1 VARCLRRL
9 AGTLA
14 SVPLLAMAVACSSTE
29 PVDQASS
36 QKLQVVTTI
45 LTTTLFTK
53 AVAGDCA
60 QVSSLLPAGADSHA
74 HQARPQD
81 VASLGKAQVLVING
95 LGMESF
101 LEPVLKG
108 AENKELITI
117 DSSSGINPLAME
129 EKDDHGHG
137 HHHHHDHGHA
147 HGDAEEAVNPHVWLD
162 PTLAAKQVETIRDG
176 LMKADPSCADGY
188 RNRAD
193 AYITKLQQLDS
204 ELAAELAPFQGRTV
218 VSFHEALPYFTRR
231 YGLSDEALVTLPEDQ
246 PSPADVQRIN
256 QVLKA
261 NNIAGVLTEPGG
273 GSAALQSL
281 AKDLTLRLEVF
292 DPLEL
297 VPEASKRTP
306 ELYIEVMRRNG
317 EAVKATMKS

>member
-1 VARCLRRL
+1 
-9 AGTLA
+9 
-14 SVPLLAMAVACSSTE
+14 MAVACSSTE

-117 DSSSGINPLAME
+117 DSSSGINPLAMQ

>member
-1 VARCLRRL
+1 
-9 AGTLA
+9 
-14 SVPLLAMAVACSSTE
+14 MAVACSSTE

-117 DSSSGINPLAME
+117 DSSSGINPLAMQ

-137 HHHHHDHGHA
+137 HDHHDHGHA
-147 HGDAEEAVNPHVWLD
+147 HGDGEEAVNPHVWLD

>member
-1 VARCLRRL
+1 
-9 AGTLA
+9 
-14 SVPLLAMAVACSSTE
+14 MAVACSSTE

-117 DSSSGINPLAME
+117 DSSSGINPLAMQ

-137 HHHHHDHGHA
+137 HDHHDHGHA
-147 HGDAEEAVNPHVWLD
+147 HGEGEEAVNPHVWLD

-281 AKDLTLRLEVF
+281 AKDLNLRLKVF

>member
-1 VARCLRRL
+1 
-9 AGTLA
+9 
-14 SVPLLAMAVACSSTE
+14 MAVACSSTE

-117 DSSSGINPLAME
+117 DSSSGINPLAMQ

-137 HHHHHDHGHA
+137 HDHHDHGHA
-147 HGDAEEAVNPHVWLD
+147 HGDGEEAVNPHVWLD

-281 AKDLTLRLEVF
+281 AKDLNLRLKVF

>member
-1 VARCLRRL
+1 VARGFKRL

-29 PVDQASS
+29 PVDQAGE

-45 LTTTLFTK
+45 LTSTLFTK
-53 AVAGDCA
+53 AVAGGCA
-60 QVSSLLPAGADSHA
+60 QVTSLLPVGADSHA
-74 HQARPQD
+74 YQARPQD

-101 LEPVLKG
+101 LEPLLKG
-108 AENKELITI
+108 AGNQELITI
-117 DSSSGINPLAME
+117 DSSAGINPLAME
-129 EKDDHGHG
+129 DEGDHGHG
-137 HHHHHDHGHA
+137 HHDHDHA
-147 HGDAEEAVNPHVWLD
+147 HGDGEEAVNPHVWLD

-193 AYITKLQQLDS
+193 AYITKLQQLDG
-204 ELAAELAPFQGRTV
+204 ELATELAPFQGRTV

-231 YGLSDEALVTLPEDQ
+231 YGLRDDALVTLPEDQ

-256 QVLKA
+256 KVLQEA
-261 NNIAGVLTEPGG
+261 QIAGVLTEPGG
-273 GSAALQSL
+273 GSAALQAL
-281 AKDLTLRLEVF
+281 AKDLDLRLEVF

-297 VPEASKRTP
+297 VPEAAKRTP
-306 ELYIEVMRRNG
+306 ELYITVMRSNG
-317 EAVKATMKS
+317 EAVVATMKP

>member
-1 VARCLRRL
+1 M
-9 AGTLA
+9 
-14 SVPLLAMAVACSSTE
+14 PLLAVAVACSSTE
-29 PVDQASS
+29 PVDQAGA

-60 QVSSLLPAGADSHA
+60 QVSSLLPAGADSHTY
-74 HQARPQD
+74 QARPQD

-101 LEPVLKG
+101 LKPVLKG
-108 AENKELITI
+108 AENKALITI
-117 DSSSGINPLAME
+117 DSSVGIKPLAME
-129 EKDDHGHG
+129 EEDDHGHG
-137 HHHHHDHGHA
+137 HHHHDHDHGH
-147 HGDAEEAVNPHVWLD
+147 GDGEAEEAVNPHVWLD

-193 AYITKLQQLDS
+193 AYITKLQQLDG
-204 ELAAELAPFQGRTV
+204 ELATELAPFKGRTV

-231 YGLSDEALVTLPEDQ
+231 YGLSDDALVTLPEDQ

-256 QVLKA
+256 EVLKA
-261 NNIAGVLTEPGG
+261 NKIAGVLTEPGG
-273 GSAALQSL
+273 GSSALQSL
-281 AKDLTLRLEVF
+281 AKDLNLRLEVF

-297 VPEASKRTP
+297 VPAAAKRTP
-306 ELYIEVMRRNG
+306 ELYIEVMRSNG

>member
-1 VARCLRRL
+1 M
-9 AGTLA
+9 
-14 SVPLLAMAVACSSTE
+14 PLLAVAVACSSTE
-29 PVDQASS
+29 PVDQAGG

-60 QVSSLLPAGADSHA
+60 QVSSLLPAGADSHTY
-74 HQARPQD
+74 QARPQD

-108 AENKELITI
+108 AENKALITI
-117 DSSSGINPLAME
+117 DSSVGIKPLAME
-129 EKDDHGHG
+129 EEDDHGHG
-137 HHHHHDHGHA
+137 HHHHDHDHGHA
-147 HGDAEEAVNPHVWLD
+147 HGDGEEAVNPHVWLD

-193 AYITKLQQLDS
+193 AYITKLQQLDG
-204 ELAAELAPFQGRTV
+204 ELATELAPFKGRTV

-256 QVLKA
+256 EVLKA
-261 NNIAGVLTEPGG
+261 NKIAGVLTEPGG

-281 AKDLTLRLEVF
+281 AKDLNLRLEVF

-297 VPEASKRTP
+297 VPAAAKRTP
-306 ELYIEVMRRNG
+306 ELYIEVMRSNG
-317 EAVKATMKS
+317 EAVRATMKS

>member
-1 VARCLRRL
+1 
-9 AGTLA
+9 
-14 SVPLLAMAVACSSTE
+14 MAVACSSTE

-117 DSSSGINPLAME
+117 DSSSGINPLAMQ

-137 HHHHHDHGHA
+137 HDHHDHGHA
-147 HGDAEEAVNPHVWLD
+147 HGEGEEAVNPHVWLD

-193 AYITKLQQLDS
+193 AYINKLQQLDS

-281 AKDLTLRLEVF
+281 AKDLNLRLKVF

>member
-1 VARCLRRL
+1 
-9 AGTLA
+9 
-14 SVPLLAMAVACSSTE
+14 MAVACSSTE

-117 DSSSGINPLAME
+117 DSSYGINPLAME

>member
-1 VARCLRRL
+1 
-9 AGTLA
+9 
-14 SVPLLAMAVACSSTE
+14 M
-29 PVDQASS
+29 
-36 QKLQVVTTI
+36 
-45 LTTTLFTK
+45 
-53 AVAGDCA
+53 
-60 QVSSLLPAGADSHA
+60 
-74 HQARPQD
+74 
-81 VASLGKAQVLVING
+81 
-95 LGMESF
+95 
-101 LEPVLKG
+101 
-108 AENKELITI
+108 
-117 DSSSGINPLAME
+117 
-129 EKDDHGHG
+129 
-137 HHHHHDHGHA
+137 
-147 HGDAEEAVNPHVWLD
+147 NPHVWLD
-162 PTLAAKQVETIRDG
+162 PTLAAKQVENIRDG

-256 QVLKA
+256 KVLKE
-261 NNIAGVLTEPGG
+261 NKIAGVLTEPGG

-281 AKDLTLRLEVF
+281 AKDLNLRLEVF

-306 ELYIEVMRRNG
+306 ELYIEVMRSNG

>member
-1 VARCLRRL
+1 M
-9 AGTLA
+9 
-14 SVPLLAMAVACSSTE
+14 PLLAMAVACSSTE

-147 HGDAEEAVNPHVWLD
+147 HGDAVEAVNPHVWLD

>member
-1 VARCLRRL
+1 
-9 AGTLA
+9 
-14 SVPLLAMAVACSSTE
+14 MAVACSSTE
-29 PVDQASS
+29 PVDQASG
-36 QKLQVVTTI
+36 QKMEVVTTI
-45 LTTTLFTK
+45 LTSTLFTK

-60 QVSSLLPAGADSHA
+60 QVSSLLPVGADSHA
-74 HQARPQD
+74 YQARPQD

-117 DSSSGINPLAME
+117 DSSAGIKPLQME
-129 EKDDHGHG
+129 GEDDHAHGHHHDHG
-137 HHHHHDHGHA
+137 HHHHHG
-147 HGDAEEAVNPHVWLD
+147 HGDEAVNPHVWLD
-162 PTLAAKQVETIRDG
+162 PTLAAKQVENIRDG

-256 QVLKA
+256 KVLKE
-261 NNIAGVLTEPGG
+261 NKIAGVLTEPGG

-281 AKDLTLRLEVF
+281 AKDLNLRLEVF

-306 ELYIEVMRRNG
+306 ELYIEVMRSNG

>member
-1 VARCLRRL
+1 MARCLRRL

-117 DSSSGINPLAME
+117 DSSSGINPLAMQ

-137 HHHHHDHGHA
+137 HDHHDHGHA
-147 HGDAEEAVNPHVWLD
+147 HGEGEEAVNPHVWLD

>member
-1 VARCLRRL
+1 M
-9 AGTLA
+9 
-14 SVPLLAMAVACSSTE
+14 PLLAVAVACSSTE
-29 PVDQASS
+29 PVDQAGG

-60 QVSSLLPAGADSHA
+60 QVSSLLPAGADSHTY
-74 HQARPQD
+74 QARPQD

-108 AENKELITI
+108 AENKALITI
-117 DSSSGINPLAME
+117 DSSAGIKPLTME
-129 EKDDHGHG
+129 EEDDHGHG
-137 HHHHHDHGHA
+137 HHHHDHDHGHA
-147 HGDAEEAVNPHVWLD
+147 HGDGEEAVNPHVWLD

-193 AYITKLQQLDS
+193 AYITKLQQLDG
-204 ELAAELAPFQGRTV
+204 ELATELAPFKGRTV

-231 YGLSDEALVTLPEDQ
+231 YGLIDDALVTLPEDQ

-256 QVLKA
+256 EVLKA
-261 NNIAGVLTEPGG
+261 NKIAGVLTEPGG

-281 AKDLTLRLEVF
+281 AKDLNLRLEVF

-297 VPEASKRTP
+297 VPAAAKRTP
-306 ELYIEVMRRNG
+306 ELYIEVMRSNG

>member
-1 VARCLRRL
+1 
-9 AGTLA
+9 
-14 SVPLLAMAVACSSTE
+14 MAVACSSTE

-117 DSSSGINPLAME
+117 DSSSGINPLAMQ

-137 HHHHHDHGHA
+137 HDHHDHGHA
-147 HGDAEEAVNPHVWLD
+147 HGDGEEAVNPHVWLD

-261 NNIAGVLTEPGG
+261 NNIVGVLTEPGG

-281 AKDLTLRLEVF
+281 AKDLNLRLKVF

>member
-1 VARCLRRL
+1 
-9 AGTLA
+9 
-14 SVPLLAMAVACSSTE
+14 MAVACSSTE

-147 HGDAEEAVNPHVWLD
+147 HGDAVEAVNPHVWLD

-281 AKDLTLRLEVF
+281 AKDLNLRLKVF

>member
-1 VARCLRRL
+1 
-9 AGTLA
+9 
-14 SVPLLAMAVACSSTE
+14 MAVACSSTE
-29 PVDQASS
+29 PAKTSYAEQ
-36 QKLQVVTTI
+36 LEVVTTI
-45 LTTTLFTK
+45 LTSTLFTK
-53 AVAGDCA
+53 AVAGECA
-60 QVSSLLPAGADSHA
+60 NVTSLLPVGADSHA
-74 HQARPQD
+74 YQARPQD

-117 DSSSGINPLAME
+117 DSSAGIKPLEME
-129 EKDDHGHG
+129 EEDDHAHHHDHDHG
-137 HHHHHDHGHA
+137 HHHHG
-147 HGDAEEAVNPHVWLD
+147 HGDEAVNPHVWLD
-162 PTLAAKQVETIRDG
+162 PTLAAKQVENIRDG

-193 AYITKLQQLDS
+193 AYIAKLQELDG
-204 ELAAELAPFQGRTV
+204 ELATQLAPFKGRTV

-231 YGLSDEALVTLPEDQ
+231 FGLSDEALVTLPEDQ

-256 QVLKA
+256 KVLKD
-261 NNIAGVLTEPGG
+261 NKIAGVLTEPGG

-281 AKDLTLRLEVF
+281 ATDLNLRLEVF

-297 VPEASKRTP
+297 VPEAAKRTP
-306 ELYIEVMRRNG
+306 ELYIEVMRSNG
-317 EAVKATMKS
+317 DAVKATMKS

>member
-1 VARCLRRL
+1 M
-9 AGTLA
+9 
-14 SVPLLAMAVACSSTE
+14 PLLAMAVACSSTE

-147 HGDAEEAVNPHVWLD
+147 HGDAVEAVNPHVWLD

-281 AKDLTLRLEVF
+281 AKDLNLRLEVF

>member
-1 VARCLRRL
+1 
-9 AGTLA
+9 
-14 SVPLLAMAVACSSTE
+14 MAVACSSTE

-117 DSSSGINPLAME
+117 DSSYGIKPLAMQE
-129 EKDDHGHG
+129 EDDHGHG
-137 HHHHHDHGHA
+137 HDHHDHGHA
-147 HGDAEEAVNPHVWLD
+147 HGDGEEAVNPHVWLD

>member
-1 VARCLRRL
+1 
-9 AGTLA
+9 
-14 SVPLLAMAVACSSTE
+14 MAVACSSTE

-117 DSSSGINPLAME
+117 DSSSGINPLAMQ

-137 HHHHHDHGHA
+137 HDHHDHGHA
-147 HGDAEEAVNPHVWLD
+147 HGEGEEAVNPHVWLD

>member
-1 VARCLRRL
+1 
-9 AGTLA
+9 
-14 SVPLLAMAVACSSTE
+14 MAVACSSTE
-29 PVDQASS
+29 PVDKSS
-36 QKLQVVTTI
+36 GQKLQVVTTI
-45 LTTTLFTK
+45 LTSTLFTK

-60 QVSSLLPAGADSHA
+60 QVSSLLPVGADSHA
-74 HQARPQD
+74 YQARPQD

-117 DSSSGINPLAME
+117 DSSAGIKPLAME
-129 EKDDHGHG
+129 EEDDHGHG
-137 HHHHHDHGHA
+137 HHHHDHGH
-147 HGDAEEAVNPHVWLD
+147 GDGEAEEAVNPHVWLD
-162 PTLAAKQVETIRDG
+162 PTLAAQQVETIRDG

-193 AYITKLQQLDS
+193 AYITKLQQLDD
-204 ELAAELAPFQGRTV
+204 ELATELAPFKGRTV

-231 YGLSDEALVTLPEDQ
+231 YGLSDDALVTLPEDQ
-246 PSPADVQRIN
+246 PTPADVQRIN
-256 QVLKA
+256 EVLKA
-261 NNIAGVLTEPGG
+261 NKIAGVLTEPGG

-281 AKDLTLRLEVF
+281 AKDLNLRLEVF

-297 VPEASKRTP
+297 VPDKAKRTP
-306 ELYIEVMRRNG
+306 ELYIEVMRSNG

>member
-1 VARCLRRL
+1 
-9 AGTLA
+9 
-14 SVPLLAMAVACSSTE
+14 
-29 PVDQASS
+29 
-36 QKLQVVTTI
+36 
-45 LTTTLFTK
+45 
-53 AVAGDCA
+53 
-60 QVSSLLPAGADSHA
+60 
-74 HQARPQD
+74 
-81 VASLGKAQVLVING
+81 
-95 LGMESF
+95 
-101 LEPVLKG
+101 
-108 AENKELITI
+108 
-117 DSSSGINPLAME
+117 
-129 EKDDHGHG
+129 
-137 HHHHHDHGHA
+137 HDHGHA

-281 AKDLTLRLEVF
+281 AKDLNLRLKVF

>member
-1 VARCLRRL
+1 
-9 AGTLA
+9 
-14 SVPLLAMAVACSSTE
+14 MAVACSSTE
-29 PVDQASS
+29 PVDKASG

-45 LTTTLFTK
+45 LTSTLFTK

-60 QVSSLLPAGADSHA
+60 QVSSLLPVGADSHA
-74 HQARPQD
+74 YQARPQD

-117 DSSSGINPLAME
+117 DSSAGIKPLAME
-129 EKDDHGHG
+129 EEDDHAHGHHHDHDHG
-137 HHHHHDHGHA
+137 HHHHHG
-147 HGDAEEAVNPHVWLD
+147 HGDEAVNPHVWLD
-162 PTLAAKQVETIRDG
+162 PTLAAKQVENIRDG

-193 AYITKLQQLDS
+193 AYITKLQELDG
-204 ELAAELAPFQGRTV
+204 ELATELAPFQGRTV

-256 QVLKA
+256 KVLKA
-261 NNIAGVLTEPGG
+261 NKIAGVLTEPGG

-281 AKDLTLRLEVF
+281 AKDLNLRLEVF

-297 VPEASKRTP
+297 VPEAAKRTP

>member
-1 VARCLRRL
+1 
-9 AGTLA
+9 
-14 SVPLLAMAVACSSTE
+14 MAVACSSTE

-137 HHHHHDHGHA
+137 HDHHDHGHA
-147 HGDAEEAVNPHVWLD
+147 HGEGEEAVNPHVWLD

-281 AKDLTLRLEVF
+281 AKDLNLRLEVF

>member
-1 VARCLRRL
+1 MARCLRRL

-117 DSSSGINPLAME
+117 DSSSGIKPLAMQE
-129 EKDDHGHG
+129 EDD
-137 HHHHHDHGHA
+137 HDHGHA

-261 NNIAGVLTEPGG
+261 NNIVGVLTEPGG

-281 AKDLTLRLEVF
+281 AKDLNLRLEVF

>member
-1 VARCLRRL
+1 M
-9 AGTLA
+9 
-14 SVPLLAMAVACSSTE
+14 PLLAVAVACSSTE
-29 PVDQASS
+29 PVDQAGG

-60 QVSSLLPAGADSHA
+60 QVSSLLPAGADSHTY
-74 HQARPQD
+74 QARPQD

-108 AENKELITI
+108 AENKALITI
-117 DSSSGINPLAME
+117 DSSVGIKPLAME
-129 EKDDHGHG
+129 EEDDHGHG
-137 HHHHHDHGHA
+137 HHHHDHDHGHA
-147 HGDAEEAVNPHVWLD
+147 HGDGEEAVNPHVWLD

-193 AYITKLQQLDS
+193 AYITKLQQLDG
-204 ELAAELAPFQGRTV
+204 ELATELAPFKGRTV

-231 YGLSDEALVTLPEDQ
+231 YGLIDDALVTLPEDQ

-256 QVLKA
+256 EVLKA
-261 NNIAGVLTEPGG
+261 NKIAGVLTEPGG

-281 AKDLTLRLEVF
+281 AKDLNLRLEVF

-297 VPEASKRTP
+297 VPAAAKRTP
-306 ELYIEVMRRNG
+306 ELYIEVMRSNG

>member
-1 VARCLRRL
+1 
-9 AGTLA
+9 
-14 SVPLLAMAVACSSTE
+14 MAVACSSTE

-117 DSSSGINPLAME
+117 DSSTGIKPLAMQE
-129 EKDDHGHG
+129 EDDHGHG
-137 HHHHHDHGHA
+137 HDHHDHGHA
-147 HGDAEEAVNPHVWLD
+147 HGDGEEAVNPHVWLD

>member
-1 VARCLRRL
+1 MARCLRRL

-117 DSSSGINPLAME
+117 DSSSGINPLAMQ

-137 HHHHHDHGHA
+137 HDHHDHGHA
-147 HGDAEEAVNPHVWLD
+147 HGDGEEAVNPHVWLD

>member
-1 VARCLRRL
+1 ML

-137 HHHHHDHGHA
+137 HDHHDHGHA
-147 HGDAEEAVNPHVWLD
+147 HGEGEEAVNPHVWLD
-162 PTLAAKQVETIRDG
+162 PTLAANQVETIRDG

-281 AKDLTLRLEVF
+281 AKDLNLRLKVF

>member
-1 VARCLRRL
+1 
-9 AGTLA
+9 
-14 SVPLLAMAVACSSTE
+14 MAVACSSTE
-29 PVDQASS
+29 PADQASS
-36 QKLQVVTTI
+36 QKMQVVTTI

-74 HQARPQD
+74 YQARPQD

-117 DSSSGINPLAME
+117 DSSAGIKPLEME
-129 EKDDHGHG
+129 EEDDHGHG
-137 HHHHHDHGHA
+137 HHHDHDHGHHHHHG
-147 HGDAEEAVNPHVWLD
+147 HGDEAVNPHVWLD
-162 PTLAAKQVETIRDG
+162 PTLAAKQVENIRDG

-193 AYITKLQQLDS
+193 AYISKLQQLDG
-204 ELAAELAPFQGRTV
+204 ELATELEPFKGRTV

-256 QVLKA
+256 KVLKE
-261 NNIAGVLTEPGG
+261 NKIAGVLTEPGG

-281 AKDLTLRLEVF
+281 AKDLNLRLEVF

-297 VPEASKRTP
+297 VPEAAKRTP
-306 ELYIEVMRRNG
+306 ELYIEVMRGNG

>member
-1 VARCLRRL
+1 
-9 AGTLA
+9 
-14 SVPLLAMAVACSSTE
+14 MAVACSSTE

-137 HHHHHDHGHA
+137 HDHHDHGHA
-147 HGDAEEAVNPHVWLD
+147 HGDAVEAVNPHVWLD

-281 AKDLTLRLEVF
+281 AKDLNLRLKVF

>member
-1 VARCLRRL
+1 
-9 AGTLA
+9 
-14 SVPLLAMAVACSSTE
+14 MAVACSSTE
-29 PVDQASS
+29 PVKTSYAEQ
-36 QKLQVVTTI
+36 LQVVTTI
-45 LTTTLFTK
+45 LTSTLFTK
-53 AVAGDCA
+53 AVAGECA
-60 QVSSLLPAGADSHA
+60 NVTSLLPVGADSHA
-74 HQARPQD
+74 YQARPQD

-117 DSSSGINPLAME
+117 DTSSGIKPME
-129 EKDDHGHG
+129 MAEEDNHGHHHDHDHDHG
-137 HHHHHDHGHA
+137 HHHHHG
-147 HGDAEEAVNPHVWLD
+147 HGDEAVNPHVWLD
-162 PTLAAKQVETIRDG
+162 PTLAAKQVENIRDG

-193 AYITKLQQLDS
+193 AYIAKLQELDG
-204 ELAAELAPFQGRTV
+204 ELATQLAPFKGRTV

-256 QVLKA
+256 KVLKD
-261 NNIAGVLTEPGG
+261 NKIAGVLTEPGG

-281 AKDLTLRLEVF
+281 AKDLNLRLEVF

-297 VPEASKRTP
+297 VPEAAKRTP
-306 ELYIEVMRRNG
+306 DLYITVMRSNG